1 VTRLKTLG
9 CGDLDGPQRAMWD
22 AVLAGPRGADLD
34 GPPKSLAGPFNAWLY
49 SPVAGRRA
57 GELGEELRFRISIPD
72 QLKELAIIIAGARW
86 RSEFEFWAHSRL
98 ARKLGIPDIVIDAL
112 RDGHRPAFEDED
124 QAAVYDLIQ
133 PLLSDGFVADDA
145 YAGAQKRFGDTG
157 VVELVMLASYYTMVS
172 LTINAFAV
180 PLPPGVDRSWP
191 SPAS

>member
-1 VTRLKTLG
+1 
-9 CGDLDGPQRAMWD
+9 MWD

-86 RSEFEFWAHSRL
+86 RCEFEFWAHSRL

>member
-1 VTRLKTLG
+1 
-9 CGDLDGPQRAMWD
+9 MWD

-112 RDGHRPAFEDED
+112 HDGHRPAFEDED

-145 YAGAQKRFGDTG
+145 YAGAQKHFGDTG